1 MRYLLFLFIFMPILE
16 IGVLIR
22 VGGWLGLWPTL
33 VIVILTAVLG
43 TWMLRQQSTATLQV
57 AQNRLQAGELP
68 AQQIFEGLLLL
79 VGGVLLVTPGFV
91 TDAFGFVCL
100 IPWSRR
106 WLAGQIASRTK
117 NGTIFMSGSTMGGS
131 FRSGPSA
138 NSRGNPFA
146 AGPTSRQKPSTDDA
160 IEGEYRELD

>member
-1 MRYLLFLFIFMPILE
+1 MPILE